1 MYVIGI
7 AIFSATLQYNMTDY
21 EFQYIAIQISAL
33 QVLLHLLKLQT

>member
-7 AIFSATLQYNMTDY
+7 AIFSATLQYNMTDH